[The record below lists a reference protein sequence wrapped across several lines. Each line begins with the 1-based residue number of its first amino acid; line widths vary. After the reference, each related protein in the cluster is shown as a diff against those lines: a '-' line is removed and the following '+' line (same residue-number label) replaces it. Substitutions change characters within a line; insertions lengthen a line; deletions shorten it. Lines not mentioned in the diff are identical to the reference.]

1 MEMDE
6 LAKFLQRKV
15 SDVEAV
21 LAIGAGFKSKDY
33 QNGRLAAYK
42 DVLAV
47 LESERLRAFQA
58 RLSDNA
64 RKALDAVTAGLP
76 GATVRV
82 EYDPEQDEGA
92 RKS

>member
-6 LAKFLQRKV
+6 LAKFLQQRV
-15 SDVEAV
+15 SEVEAA
-21 LAIGAGFKSKDY
+21 LAMSAGFKSKDY
-33 QNGRLAAYK
+33 QNGRLAAYN

-47 LESERLRAFQA
+47 LESERLHTLQA

-64 RKALDAVTAGLP
+64 RKAFDAIKVGLP

-82 EYDPEQDEGA
+82 EYDPEQDEEA
-92 RKS
+92 